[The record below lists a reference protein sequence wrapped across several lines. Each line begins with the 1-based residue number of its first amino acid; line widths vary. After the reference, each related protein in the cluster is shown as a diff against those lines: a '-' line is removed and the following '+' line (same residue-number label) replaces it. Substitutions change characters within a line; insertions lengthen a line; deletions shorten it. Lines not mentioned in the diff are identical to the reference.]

1 MYVYMGHLGTRV
13 QVCMDFLSACLDNQE
28 VQLVCLYCIDC
39 FKRYSIENKTVDQE
53 VHNMILC
60 FQFRIIVAIGLV
72 L

>member
-1 MYVYMGHLGTRV
+1 MFIWAIWEPEYRFAWTFCL
-13 QVCMDFLSACLDNQE
+13 ACLDNQE

-39 FKRYSIENKTVDQE
+39 FKRYCIENKTVEQE
-53 VHNMILC
+53 VHMILC